1 MKGYGSF
8 IKATLTFSESAI
20 AECVIDA
27 SGETPSIGGVAAE
40 EIAKLVMEN
49 QSADVVSSASAAIT
63 VPAVKKA
70 VNNCIAQAMDL
81 AAATVAR
88 YNELAQKGV
97 DEDFLQRQL
106 SGVLCRCGRRPH
118 DDPGP
123 LGCEGDFGKRVRTN
137 GILNGIKKRAL
148 PVRRRSFPMR
158 KVSGSVSNVSA
169 NPFDTPA

>member
-1 MKGYGSF
+1 
-8 IKATLTFSESAI
+8 
-20 AECVIDA
+20 
-27 SGETPSIGGVAAE
+27 
-40 EIAKLVMEN
+40 MEN

-70 VNNCIAQAMDL
+70 VNNYIAQAMDL

-106 SGVLCRCGRRPH
+106 SGVLCRRGRRPH

-137 GILNGIKKRAL
+137 GILNGIKKERFPCGGAL
-148 PVRRRSFPMR
+148 FLCKSQRFSF
-158 KVSGSVSNVSA
+158 KCLGK
-169 NPFDTPA
+169 PF

>member
-1 MKGYGSF
+1 
-8 IKATLTFSESAI
+8 
-20 AECVIDA
+20 
-27 SGETPSIGGVAAE
+27 
-40 EIAKLVMEN
+40 MEN
-49 QSADVVSSASAAIT
+49 QSADVVSSASAVIT

-70 VNNCIAQAMDL
+70 VNNCIAQAMGL

-106 SGVLCRCGRRPH
+106 SGVLCRRGRRPH

-137 GILNGIKKRAL
+137 GMESKKSASRAEAL
-148 PVRRRSFPMR
+148 FSYAKSQRFSF
-158 KVSGSVSNVSA
+158 KCLGK
-169 NPFDTPA
+169 PF